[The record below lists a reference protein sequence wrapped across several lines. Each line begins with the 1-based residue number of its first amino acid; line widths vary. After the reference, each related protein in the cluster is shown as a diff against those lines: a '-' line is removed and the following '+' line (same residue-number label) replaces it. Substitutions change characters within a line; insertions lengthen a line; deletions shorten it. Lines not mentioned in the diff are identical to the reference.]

1 MRESGFTDVAAK
13 CKLVSATDFDL
24 FEERLNAFLASLTDT
39 DVIVDIGFAT
49 TSLGSN
55 VEYSALVHYRPT
67 EGWA

>member
-1 MRESGFTDVAAK
+1 MAAK
-13 CKLVSATDFDL
+13 CKLISATNFDL

-39 DVIVDIGFAT
+39 DVVVDIGFAT
-49 TSLGSN
+49 AALGSN